1 MVTSWVVTGAA
12 GFLGSHVGTFL
23 SSRTPSIGIARR
35 ETNSHLYPQTF
46 PLDLREFTR
55 LEHFVHAANPPVIFH
70 AAAIAGHETAASD
83 PDQAFDVNVTATR
96 VLANA
101 ASDIGARMIY
111 ISTDALFSGQR
122 GNYRE
127 DDDLEPFSVYG
138 ETKALGEEA
147 VRAATENHLI
157 VRTNFFGWSET
168 GQKSI
173 LEFFVNSLRQGRAVR
188 GYPDFV
194 VTSIYVQSLIQAIWD
209 LTERGATGTV
219 HVVSDDARS
228 KYDFG
233 QLVAQTFG
241 LPSDLIAPLS
251 SEGSDHVTS
260 RSRDLSLNTDKVARL
275 LGYRLPT
282 QAEGIAQAA
291 RDEERITRL
300 IRRP

>member
-1 MVTSWVVTGAA
+1 MTGAK
-12 GFLGSHVGTFL
+12 GFLGSNTVVGL
-23 SSRTPSIGIARR
+23 HRRVEAVGLARTHFTTTGYS
-35 ETNSHLYPQTF
+35 QTEI
-46 PLDLREFTR
+46 LDLRDSKALIKVIR
-55 LEHFVHAANPPVIFH
+55 SMRPDVIVHG
-70 AAAIAGHETAASD
+70 AAIAGHETAAKD
-83 PDQAFDVNVTATR
+83 PDQAHAVNVTASR
-96 VLANA
+96 ILAEEAEALGSN
-101 ASDIGARMIY
+101 MVF

-127 DDDLEPFSVYG
+127 EDPLEPFSVYG

-147 VRAATENHLI
+147 VRATTANHLI

-168 GQKSI
+168 GKKSI
-173 LEFFVNSLRQGRAVR
+173 LEFFVNSLRQGRAIH

-209 LTERGATGTV
+209 LTELGASGTV

-251 SEGSDHVTS
+251 SESADHLTS
-260 RSRDLSLNTDKVARL
+260 RSRDLSLNTDKVAQL

-291 RDEERITRL
+291 RDEERITPL

>member
-1 MVTSWVVTGAA
+1 MPLWLVTGAG
-12 GFLGSHVGTFL
+12 GFLGTNTGHFL
-23 SSRTPSIGIARR
+23 ARHLTTAIGLVRSRR
-35 ETNSHLYPQTF
+35 ELIPYPRVVSLNLQETSKIRSVVHE
-46 PLDLREFTR
+46 LRPT
-55 LEHFVHAANPPVIFH
+55 VIFH
-70 AAAIAGHETAASD
+70 GAAIAGHETAARD
-83 PDQAFDVNVTATR
+83 PEQAYAVNVDASQMLAEESAALGATI
-96 VLANA
+96 VFV
-101 ASDIGARMIY
+101 
-111 ISTDALFSGQR
+111 STDALFSGHS

-127 DDDLEPFSVYG
+127 NDELEPFSIYG
-138 ETKALGEEA
+138 ETKALGEEV
-147 VRAATENHLI
+147 VRAATANHLI

-194 VTSIYVQSLIQAIWD
+194 VTSIYVQSLIQTIWD
-209 LTERGATGTV
+209 LIERGATGTM
-219 HVVSDDARS
+219 HVASDDARS

-251 SEGSDHVTS
+251 SEGADHVTS

-275 LGYRLPT
+275 LGHRLPT

>member
-1 MVTSWVVTGAA
+1 MTWLVTGAK
-12 GFLGSHVGTFL
+12 GFLGTNTAVGLRGRVETVGMV
-23 SSRTPSIGIARR
+23 RTPFTSRDY
-35 ETNSHLYPQTF
+35 SQTRV
-46 PLDLREFTR
+46 LDLRDSEALVEAVR
-55 LEHFVHAANPPVIFH
+55 DIKPDVIMH
-70 AAAIAGHETAASD
+70 GAAIAGHETAARD
-83 PDQAFDVNVTATR
+83 PGQAYEVNVTASR
-96 VLANA
+96 ILAEEA
-101 ASDIGARMIY
+101 ESMGSTMVF

-122 GNYRE
+122 GNYSE
-127 DDDLEPFSVYG
+127 DDDVEPFSVYG

-209 LTERGATGTV
+209 LTERRATGTV

-233 QLVAQTFG
+233 QLVAQIFG

-251 SEGSDHVTS
+251 SEGADHVTS
-260 RSRDLSLNTDKVARL
+260 RSRDLSLNTDKVTQL
-275 LGYRLPT
+275 LGHRLPT

>member
-1 MVTSWVVTGAA
+1 MATWLVTGAK
-12 GFLGSHVGTFL
+12 GFLGSNTAVGL
-23 SSRTPSIGIARR
+23 SGRVEAVGVARTNFTDRNYSRSIV
-35 ETNSHLYPQTF
+35 
-46 PLDLREFTR
+46 LDLRDTTD
-55 LEHFVHAANPPVIFH
+55 LVEHIRKVKPDVIMH
-70 AAAIAGHETAASD
+70 GAAIAGHETAAQD
-83 PDQAFDVNVTATR
+83 PNQAYAVNVTASQI
-96 VLANA
+96 LAEEA
-101 ASDIGARMIY
+101 DTLGSTMIFV
-111 ISTDALFSGQR
+111 STDALFSGRR

-127 DDDLEPFSVYG
+127 DDELEPFSVYG

-173 LEFFVNSLRQGRAVR
+173 LEFFVNSLRQGRAVH

-209 LTERGATGTV
+209 LTERGAIGTV

-241 LPSDLIAPLS
+241 LPSELIAPLS
-251 SEGSDHVTS
+251 SEGADHVTS

-275 LGYRLPT
+275 LGHRLPT

-291 RDEERITRL
+291 RDEEGITRL

>member
-1 MVTSWVVTGAA
+1 MDSWVVTGAS
-12 GFLGSHVGTFL
+12 GFLGANVGAFL
-23 SSRTPSIGIARR
+23 RGRSLTIGISRQR
-35 ETNSHLYPQTF
+35 LNPLLYPRSSL
-46 PLDLREFTR
+46 LDLRDFAQ
-55 LEHFVHAANPPVIFH
+55 LENLIRSANPQLIFH
-70 AAAIAGHETAASD
+70 GAGIAGHEPSAAD

-111 ISTDALFSGQR
+111 ISTDAVFSGRR

-127 DDDLEPFSVYG
+127 DDEFEPFSVYG

-147 VRAATENHLI
+147 VRSATSNHLI

-188 GYPDFV
+188 GYPDFI

-209 LTERGATGTV
+209 LTEQGATGTV
-219 HVVSDDARS
+219 HIVSDDARS

-251 SEGSDHVTS
+251 SEGADHVTS
-260 RSRDLSLNTDKVARL
+260 RSRDLSLNTDKVAQL
-275 LGYRLPT
+275 LGHRLPT

-291 RDEERITRL
+291 RDEERITPL
-300 IRRP
+300 IRLP